1 MNQFYHLK
9 MALRNLI
16 REIRNS
22 VFLLLSL
29 CIGLI
34 TFILVSGYVFYEKG
48 FDRVFPDNKQI
59 YRVTTD
65 IFSGNELSISI
76 PQCER
81 GVAAT
86 LKENYPQVV
95 AAGYLTG
102 TNNQQYKIGDEIFT
116 SNHIYHASAGFLDVF
131 SIALTQGNKSEVLTR
146 PYTAV
151 ISESTAKKYFG
162 NANPVGKI
170 LFKYPAFEYSIEG
183 VFKDIPAQ
191 AHFNAEVL
199 LSFHDDMHLPPPA
212 KAQWGETG
220 FYTYLK
226 LDENIDVKHVES
238 AINNIVAENKKIQF
252 EKGAVSHLYHLQPL
266 NDIHLHSEMKNEL
279 ETNSRAQYVALIFII
294 GILIL
299 CTSGFNYI
307 QFAFSKLINSA
318 KKTGIKKINGATRF
332 EILWGS
338 LSESIIIHFFA
349 VSVSLLIGWMLIPVM
364 QNQFGI
370 FLKPVFT
377 SKLFL
382 ASLFII
388 LSLSI
393 LIGGIIPA
401 LMINRFDSLE
411 LLKLR
416 YKPVSKGLSFR
427 QIIVVAQFV
436 IVIAIMAGI
445 TGVNKQVSFLMDKD
459 KGFDVKNTM
468 VIKVPQ
474 NLRKTSQRINNLQA
488 FEEELLRNSSVLGF
502 SSSNVVPGDLSAYNF
517 NFTETLTGK
526 EGKAALI
533 VADDN
538 FIKNYNIPLIAG
550 TNFRGQVTSA
560 QNNYCIIN
568 RAGVQYLGFQNPV
581 EAIGREIKME
591 DESGMQKFDVSVIGV
606 TENVDFSN
614 AKESHKP
621 MVLINWTE
629 NMIWGNY
636 SVKIASTD
644 FASVIPF
651 IKEKFSSTFPNY
663 PFEYLILEDYY
674 NRQFDKEIQL
684 VKIFRLF
691 IVVAIFISVINLFS
705 IAWLISLA
713 RVKEIGIRKVN
724 GARVSE
730 ILSMLNK
737 DFIKWVAIAFVI
749 ATPIAWYVMN
759 KWLENFAYKTALS
772 WWIFALAGLLAL
784 GIALLTVSW
793 QSWRAATRNPVEA
806 LRYE

>member
-1 MNQFYHLK
+1 MRQFYHLK
-9 MALRNLI
+9 IAFRNLS
-16 REIRNS
+16 REIKNS
-22 VFLLLSL
+22 AFLLLSL
-29 CIGLI
+29 CIGLV
-34 TFILVSGYVFYEKG
+34 TFILVSGYVFYERG
-48 FDRVFPDNKQI
+48 FDRVFPDNQQI
-59 YRVTTD
+59 YRVSTD
-65 IFSGNELSISI
+65 IYSGNELSISI

-86 LKENYPQVV
+86 LKEKYPQVV
-95 AAGYLTG
+95 AAGYLTR
-102 TNNQQYKIGDEIFT
+102 TNNPQYKIGDEIFT
-116 SNHIYHASAGFLDVF
+116 NTHVYHASAGFLDVF
-131 SIALTQGNKSEVLTR
+131 SIALIQGNKSEVLTR

-162 NANPVGKI
+162 NANPVGQI
-170 LFKYPAFEYSIEG
+170 LFKYPVFEYTIEG

-226 LDENIDVKHVES
+226 LDKNADVSQIES
-238 AINNIVAENKKIQF
+238 GVNEIVAENKKLQF
-252 EKGAVSHLYHLQPL
+252 EKSNVKHIYHLQPL
-266 NDIHLHSEMKNEL
+266 NEIHLYSEMKNEL
-279 ETNSRAQYVALIFII
+279 ETNSRAEYVTLIFVI
-294 GILIL
+294 GLLIL
-299 CTSGFNYI
+299 CASGFNYI
-307 QFAFSKLINSA
+307 QFAFSRLINSA
-318 KKTGIKKINGATRF
+318 KKTGIKKINGATRA
-332 EILWGS
+332 EILWAS
-338 LSESIIIHFFA
+338 LSESLIIHFLA
-349 VSVSLLIGWMLIPVM
+349 VFISMSIGWMLVPVM

-370 FLKPVFT
+370 MLRPVFV
-377 SKLFL
+377 SPLFL
-382 ASLFII
+382 ATLFSIIAISL
-388 LSLSI
+388 
-393 LIGGIIPA
+393 LIGGIVPA
-401 LMINRFDSLE
+401 LMINRFNGLD

-416 YKPVSKGLSFR
+416 YKPVSRGLSFR
-427 QIIVVAQFV
+427 QVIVVAQFV
-436 IVIAIMAGI
+436 IIIAIMAGVA
-445 TGVNKQVSFLMDKD
+445 GVSKQVNFLMDKD
-459 KGFDVKNTM
+459 KGFDVKNTL
-468 VIKVPQ
+468 VIKVPK

-488 FEEELLRNSSVLGF
+488 FEEELLSNSAILGF

-517 NFTETLTGK
+517 NFTEKLTGK
-526 EGKAALI
+526 GGKAALI

-538 FIKNYNIPLIAG
+538 FIRNYNIPLLAG
-550 TNFRGQVTSA
+550 TNFLEKGASA
-560 QNNYCIIN
+560 SNNSCIIN
-568 RAGVQYLGFQNPV
+568 RAGLQYLGFQNPE
-581 EAIGREIKME
+581 EAIGRAIKME
-591 DESGMQKFDVSVIGV
+591 DESGMQKFEVTVIGV
-606 TENVDFSN
+606 AENVDFSN

-636 SVKIASTD
+636 SVKLASAD

-651 IKEKFSSTFPNY
+651 IKAKFSNTFPNY
-663 PFEYLILEDYY
+663 PFEYLIIEDYY

-724 GARVSE
+724 GARITE
-730 ILSMLNK
+730 ILTMLNK
-737 DFIKWVAIAFVI
+737 DFVMWVAIAFVI
-749 ATPIAWYVMN
+749 ATPIAWYAMS
-759 KWLENFAYKTALS
+759 KWLENFACKTELS